1 MGTDLGYEFS
11 DGNFV
16 SDVLLRPASAADFP
30 CNFQRKEI
38 ILLQKKEPVMGMHQ
52 FYAYLWQALMF
63 E

>member
-30 CNFQRKEI
+30 RNFQRKEI
-38 ILLQKKEPVMGMHQ
+38 ILLQKKEPVMGMH
-52 FYAYLWQALMF
+52 
-63 E
+63 

>member
-30 CNFQRKEI
+30 RNFQRNNNIE
-38 ILLQKKEPVMGMHQ
+38 KEPVMGMHC
-52 FYAYLWQALMF
+52 FYAYLWQALLV